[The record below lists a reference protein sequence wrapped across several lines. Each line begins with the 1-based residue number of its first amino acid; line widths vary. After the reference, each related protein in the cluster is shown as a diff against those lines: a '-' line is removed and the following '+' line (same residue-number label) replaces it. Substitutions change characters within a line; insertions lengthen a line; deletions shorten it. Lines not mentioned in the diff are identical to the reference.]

1 MSYHEFNIKIPP
13 LFRDALIQKLTE
25 AGCLGV
31 IELNDSIIAYFPLTV
46 DSNTITQHL
55 SLLKEL
61 LNKSDQMYDLIY
73 SYTLIPKQDWNES
86 WKKEFRPIDVGEHFT
101 ILPPWGEKK
110 KNRFNLVI
118 DPAMAFGTGHHATT
132 RSCLVLMERYAKR
145 SGKQSFLDLG
155 TGTGILAIAATHLGY
170 KRVVAVDIDPLA
182 VDASRKNAELNKTKS
197 IEIRQGSITDL
208 NETYDFIAANLVSG
222 VLVLLA
228 SALAAHLKHRGFVI
242 LSGIMIGQ
250 EQEVIDAILR
260 TGLQPL
266 ERYYDDKWVTLVVG
280 R

>member
-1 MSYHEFNIKIPP
+1 MSYHEFTIKIPP
-13 LFRDALIQKLTE
+13 LLRDALIQRLTE

-31 IELNDSIIAYFPLTV
+31 IEQNDSIIAYFAPTA

-55 SLLKEL
+55 SLIKEL
-61 LNKSDQMYDLIY
+61 LNKSDQMHDLIY

-101 ILPPWGEKK
+101 ILPPWEEKK
-110 KNRFNLVI
+110 KDRFNLII
-118 DPAMAFGTGHHATT
+118 DPAMAFGTGHHGTT

-145 SGKQSFLDLG
+145 SGKHNFLDLG

-182 VDASRKNAELNKTKS
+182 VDASRKNAEINQTKS

-222 VLVLLA
+222 VLVQLA
-228 SALAAHLKHRGFVI
+228 PALAAHLKHIGFVI

-250 EQEVIDAILR
+250 EQEVLDAILQ
-260 TGLQPL
+260 TGLRPL
-266 ERYYDDKWVTLVVG
+266 ERYYDDKWVTLVAG
-280 R
+280 H